1 MNVENQKIMGELHLN
16 QIINNNENK
25 LFNKTFSRAFEG
37 FDEQLVKL
45 KITLAYYLNIRRK
58 KNFSQQNGP
67 KRL

>member
-37 FDEQLVKL
+37 FDE
-45 KITLAYYLNIRRK
+45 
-58 KNFSQQNGP
+58 
-67 KRL
+67 